1 MVVVVVV
8 IDKNKWGAVNKNKWV
23 VVNDNNNNNNNN
35 NDNNNWCNQCFLQ
48 LPSFSIPFS
57 LPNWM
62 VRRIVVMC
70 EC

>member
-8 IDKNKWGAVNKNKWV
+8 IDKNKWVAVNKNKWV

>member
-1 MVVVVVV
+1 MVVVVVVV
-8 IDKNKWGAVNKNKWV
+8 IDKNKWVAVNKNKWV
-23 VVNDNNNNNNNN
+23 VVNDNNNNNN